1 MVFLELRRDSRV
13 TTGNSG
19 CLLCWPREVQ
29 SSSRVAE
36 ESWGLL
42 SSDCRADR
50 PHLGLCP
57 EAEVPLQGR
66 PGSRGGIPDAP
77 GETGIHLEW
86 KHSTPLCAGVATVN
100 SMELTGWIKGIRSWG
115 LDRARPLFPGPSPPS
130 PVLPPG
136 TRAHMVSPESQ
147 SSCEKGE
154 VRHTTSYYIDQS
166 LHTCLM
172 CEDP

>member
-29 SSSRVAE
+29 SSIRVAK

-86 KHSTPLCAGVATVN
+86 KQRTPLCSRVATGI
-100 SMELTGWIKGIRSWG
+100 SWSTLGGLKGVKPPEVTCTSRGTPGCPAST
-115 LDRARPLFPGPSPPS
+115 RERPRETFFN
-130 PVLPPG
+130 
-136 TRAHMVSPESQ
+136 
-147 SSCEKGE
+147 
-154 VRHTTSYYIDQS
+154 TSRGQIP
-166 LHTCLM
+166 LL
-172 CEDP
+172 